1 MSIVAPRFQKQ
12 ALLRFFTKIP
22 RPLLAHYILANLHQ
36 DSWFDR
42 EGKLIDI
49 GIKPEWTRRYFCIL
63 EAIGKKRVY
72 AGCFIFSKLW
82 SIFII
87 PIILLVPIILVVSLI
102 VIVVVVIFSIVT
114 VIVIN
119 FECVVL
125 QKAPRHWVK
134 SKFFLRNKTLLSTSC
149 HKHTC
154 GWLSLNSNILIS
166 GRYRPLKPE
175 ITDVVVWILLIDF
188 LGCNL
193 GLGRKKISN
202 CKSANFRLNALTAA

>member
-12 ALLRFFTKIP
+12 ALFRFLTKLP
-22 RPLLAHYILANLHQ
+22 RPPLAHYILANLHQ

-102 VIVVVVIFSIVT
+102 VIVVAVIFSIVT
-114 VIVIN
+114 GIVIN
-119 FECVVL
+119 IVCVVW
-125 QKAPRHWVK
+125 QRSPRHWVK
-134 SKFFLRNKTLLSTSC
+134 SKFFLRNETLLSALC

-154 GWLSLNSNILIS
+154 GWLFLNSNILI
-166 GRYRPLKPE
+166 
-175 ITDVVVWILLIDF
+175 
-188 LGCNL
+188 
-193 GLGRKKISN
+193 LGRCRRRKTWNTRHCRMNTFNWLST
-202 CKSANFRLNALTAA
+202 L